1 MHNKKQDFSV
11 FKTRRKEL
19 LTRITELYPD
29 KKNGLV
35 MLIAGFESDRVRFWQ
50 ESSFFYYTGITEPG
64 TVLTIDMAGHTTLYI
79 PNCGDVRGQW
89 VYSSVSLTQDNA
101 KNLAIDT
108 VTILGDRCA
117 GYQLFPF
124 FRQENYGHMLAKLK
138 ALVQEKGTLF
148 TLYPDNE
155 HAYVEQRLIIHRLQ
169 MLVNNLSN
177 HILDISPLVAAM
189 RRRKDRF
196 EIDRI
201 NKAIEIT
208 ELAQEAAAQAIE
220 EGILECEVQASLEY
234 MMLGSGSRP
243 AFPSIVATGKNATI
257 LHYNQNEGSLKNGE
271 LVVVDIGAMYE
282 GYCAD
287 LTRTYPVSGKFSKR
301 QRELYEIVLETQQYV
316 ADKAMPGMYLNNAD
330 SPETSLHHIAK
341 AYLKK
346 AGYEQYFI
354 HGIGHYLGLDVHDVG
369 SAKEPLQEHDVF
381 TIEPGIYIPAEGIG
395 IRIEDDYWMARKG
408 AICLSENLPKDPTDI
423 EALVQQTLED
433 TYDEDMDEM
442 EDMMHEMEETE
453 H

>member
-1 MHNKKQDFSV
+1 MNHQKQDFSI

-19 LTRITELYPD
+19 VNRLQEQYPD
-29 KKNGLV
+29 TQQGLIV
-35 MLIAGFESDRVRFWQ
+35 LIAGFEADRVRFWQ

-64 TVLTIDMAGHTTLYI
+64 TVLTMDMAGHTTLYV
-79 PNCGDVRGQW
+79 PNCGDTRAQW
-89 VYSSVSLTQDNA
+89 VYSSIQLTEANA
-101 KNLAIDT
+101 KTLGMDT
-108 VTILGDRCA
+108 VTTLGDRCT

-124 FRQENYGHMLAKLK
+124 FKQENYGHILKKLK
-138 ALVQEKGTLF
+138 ALVQEKGKLF

-155 HAYVEQRLIIHRLQ
+155 HAYVEQRLIIQRLN
-169 MLVNNLSN
+169 MMVPSLWE
-177 HILDISPLVAAM
+177 HIVDISMVVAAM

-257 LHYNQNEGSLKNGE
+257 LHYFQNEGSLKNGE
-271 LVVVDIGAMYE
+271 LVVVDIGAVYE

-287 LTRTYPVSGKFSKR
+287 ITRTYPVSGKFSKR
-301 QRELYEIVLETQQYV
+301 QRELYDIVLDTQQAV
-316 ADKAMPGMYLNNAD
+316 ADKAVPGMYLNNAEYPD
-330 SPETSLHHIAK
+330 KSLHHIAK
-341 AYLKK
+341 AFLKK
-346 AGYEQYFI
+346 AGYEHYFV
-354 HGIGHYLGLDVHDVG
+354 HGIGHFLGLDVHDVG
-369 SAKEPLQEHDVF
+369 NGKEPLQEHDVF
-381 TIEPGIYIPAEGIG
+381 TIEPGIYIPQEGIG
-395 IRIEDDYWMARKG
+395 IRIEDDYWMAKKG
-408 AICLSENLPKDPTDI
+408 AICLSENLPKEAGHI
-423 EALVQQTLED
+423 EELVQQSLD
-433 TYDEDMDEM
+433 DEEMDEEM
-442 EDMMHEMEETE
+442 AATMMHEMEETE